1 MLYFLWLCNNI
12 RHAHCRK
19 LWKKKKISIVIY
31 SEKNRFGE
39 LSFVFPPVQIC
50 IYDIEI
56 RLSIA
61 VLCTY
66 FLGSYF
72 LCWVCLALKCRA
84 DSDLPFS
91 SGLVIITG
99 PTKASHCFGFFFF
112 FGLPD
117 RKVLTLTYLIY
128 NLNMPIKYVFNFQNR
143 LALYFFFPFSSNTIC
158 FRALLTLLC

>member
-1 MLYFLWLCNNI
+1 MQ
-12 RHAHCRK
+12 
-19 LWKKKKISIVIY
+19 IY
-31 SEKNRFGE
+31 
-39 LSFVFPPVQIC
+39 IH
-50 IYDIEI
+50 DIEI
-56 RLSIA
+56 RPSVA
-61 VLCTY
+61 VLCSC
-66 FLGSYF
+66 FLGGYF

-99 PTKASHCFGFFFF
+99 PTAASHCFSFFFF

-143 LALYFFFPFSSNTIC
+143 LALYLFFPFSSNTIC
-158 FRALLTLLC
+158 FRALFTLLC